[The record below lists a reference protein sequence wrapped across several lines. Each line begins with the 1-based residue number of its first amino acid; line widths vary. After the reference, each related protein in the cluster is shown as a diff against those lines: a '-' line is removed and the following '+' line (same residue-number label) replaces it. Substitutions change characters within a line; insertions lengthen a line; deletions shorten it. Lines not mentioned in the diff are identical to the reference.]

1 MQESMGSREPS
12 FTTDKS
18 IEQLI
23 IENNCKEIEKMFEEV
38 QLYEYTSNYTTM
50 SNHLIATLVLNY
62 ASVCERRGKLSEELA
77 EIIIA
82 RTASSVDIFKFL
94 RTLIVYSGI
103 EVSKYEHIELPP
115 ELLYDLLNDKM
126 NDSASDRILELDEAS
141 FYSLAVMIVGGKVK
155 ELNHGFSIPVIQY
168 VYYNDTMPLE
178 DLLIYMAAN
187 LDQPSVAFLEEL
199 SRGIFGMIL

>member
-1 MQESMGSREPS
+1 MQEPMGSREPN
-12 FTTDKS
+12 FTTDRS

-103 EVSKYEHIELPP
+103 EVSEYEHIELPP

-126 NDSASDRILELDEAS
+126 NDSASDRILELDETS

>member
-1 MQESMGSREPS
+1 MGSREPS

-38 QLYEYTSNYTTM
+38 QLYEYASNYTTM

-103 EVSKYEHIELPP
+103 EVSEYEHIELPP

-155 ELNHGFSIPVIQY
+155 ELSREFSIPVIQY
-168 VYYNDTMPLE
+168 VYYNGTMPLK

>member
-1 MQESMGSREPS
+1 MQEPMESREPS

-38 QLYEYTSNYTTM
+38 QLYEYASNYTTM

-141 FYSLAVMIVGGKVK
+141 FYSLAAMIIGGKVK

>member
-1 MQESMGSREPS
+1 MESREPS

-103 EVSKYEHIELPP
+103 EVSEYEHIELPP

-126 NDSASDRILELDEAS
+126 NDSASDRILELDETS
-141 FYSLAVMIVGGKVK
+141 FYSLAAMIIGGKVK

>member
-1 MQESMGSREPS
+1 MKEPN
-12 FTTDKS
+12 FTTDKT

-23 IENNCKEIEKMFEEV
+23 AENNCKEIEKMLEEV
-38 QLYEYTSNYTTM
+38 ELFEYKSNYTTM
-50 SNHLIATLVLNY
+50 SNHLIATLVLSY
-62 ASVCERRGKLSEELA
+62 ASVCERQGKLSEELA

-126 NDSASDRILELDEAS
+126 NDSASDRILELDEAG
-141 FYSLAVMIVGGKVK
+141 FYSLAAMIIGGKVK
-155 ELNHGFSIPVIQY
+155 ELSRKFSIPVIQY
-168 VYYNDTMPLE
+168 IYFNDTMPLE

>member
-1 MQESMGSREPS
+1 MQEPMESREPN
-12 FTTDKS
+12 FTTDRS

-38 QLYEYTSNYTTM
+38 QLYEYVSNYTTM

-103 EVSKYEHIELPP
+103 EASKYEHIELPP

-126 NDSASDRILELDEAS
+126 NDSASDRILELDETS
-141 FYSLAVMIVGGKVK
+141 FYSLAAMIVGGKVK
-155 ELNHGFSIPVIQY
+155 ELSREFSIPVIQY
-168 VYYNDTMPLE
+168 VYFNGTMPLE

-199 SRGIFGMIL
+199 SRGIFGIIL

>member
-38 QLYEYTSNYTTM
+38 QLYEYASNYTTM

-103 EVSKYEHIELPP
+103 EASEYGHIELPP

-155 ELNHGFSIPVIQY
+155 ELSHGFSIPVIQY
-168 VYYNDTMPLE
+168 VYYNGTMPLE

>member
-1 MQESMGSREPS
+1 MGGINVKEPN
-12 FTTDKS
+12 FTTDKT

-23 IENNCKEIEKMFEEV
+23 AENNCKEIEKMFDEV

-103 EVSKYEHIELPP
+103 EVSEYEHIELPP

-126 NDSASDRILELDEAS
+126 NDSVSDRILELDEAS
-141 FYSLAVMIVGGKVK
+141 FYSLAAMIIGGKVK

-168 VYYNDTMPLE
+168 IYFNDTMPLE

-199 SRGIFGMIL
+199 SRGVFGMFL

>member
-1 MQESMGSREPS
+1 VKEPN
-12 FTTDKS
+12 FTTDKT

-23 IENNCKEIEKMFEEV
+23 AENNCKEIEKMFDEV

-103 EVSKYEHIELPP
+103 EVSEYEHIELPP

-126 NDSASDRILELDEAS
+126 NDSVSDRILELDEAS
-141 FYSLAVMIVGGKVK
+141 FYSLAAMIIGGKVK

-168 VYYNDTMPLE
+168 IYFNDTMPLE

-199 SRGIFGMIL
+199 SRGVFGMFL